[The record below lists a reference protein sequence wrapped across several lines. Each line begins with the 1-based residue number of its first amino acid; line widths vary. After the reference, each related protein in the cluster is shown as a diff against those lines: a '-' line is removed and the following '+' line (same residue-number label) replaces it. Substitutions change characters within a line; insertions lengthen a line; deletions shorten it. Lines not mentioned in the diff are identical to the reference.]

1 MVRVLLAILLAISGR
16 SSDAAGFPETPSF
29 PLTFLSKARA
39 AEQLDASNPVH
50 SRDTFVHL
58 FEWSWSDIAQ
68 ECEEWLA
75 PKGYTAV
82 QISPPNDHKV
92 GPEWWVRYQ
101 PVTYN
106 LTSRSGDE
114 AAFKD
119 MIDRCKAVGVGIY
132 ADAVINHIARGDGI
146 SIAGNAFGNRTTPIY
161 SPEEF
166 HHFEGDLQSNC
177 GIPNYTVREPVQN
190 CDLVGLPDLCTG
202 CASVQQ
208 KVADYLNYMGSLGLA
223 GFRVDASKHMAATEL
238 NDMLSLV
245 DSDLYVFHE
254 VIGNDAEPIKTDE
267 YFFPASADVTEFAYF
282 FRLHSNIG
290 DQGAQGKLQYLET
303 LGESWNILPEDKA
316 VVFIDNHD
324 TTRSGYHGGLNYK
337 DGDWYTLYN
346 VFMLAHPYGYPKV
359 MSSYYFVQEDFDQGP
374 PANSVHDGDGTNR
387 CMDDTN
393 WVCEHRWT
401 SIANMVNWR
410 RAAGAANT
418 IDHFQKLDGEVGTAI
433 AFCRG
438 GAACVALN
446 QGETASW
453 SGNVN
458 FSVPAGTYCNVIVS
472 DDIAACPKIEVA
484 SDGSAS
490 IEVPPKGAVAIHS
503 GKFAPPPTTTDAPD
517 DRGHTSWLGFPVVLL
532 IFGTWLH

>member
-1 MVRVLLAILLAISGR
+1 MAPALLATLLALSGR
-16 SSDAAGFPETPSF
+16 SSDAAGQLP
-29 PLTFLSKARA
+29 PLTFLSDAHA
-39 AEQLDASNPVH
+39 AEIDASNPVH

-114 AAFKD
+114 VAFKD

-146 SIAGNAFGNRTTPIY
+146 SIHGSPYGSRSSPIF

-166 HHFEGDLQSNC
+166 HHLNGDLQSNC
-177 GIPNYTVREPVQN
+177 GIPNYTVREPVQY
-190 CDLVGLPDLCTG
+190 CDLLDLPDLCTG
-202 CASVQQ
+202 CESVQQ

-238 NDMLSLV
+238 DALLARV
-245 DSDLYVFHE
+245 DSNMYVFHE

-267 YFFPASADVTEFAYF
+267 YFFPGDKADVTEFSYF
-282 FRLHSNIG
+282 FKLHSNIG
-290 DQGAQGKLQYLET
+290 DEGAQGKLQYLET
-303 LGESWNILPEDKA
+303 LGPDWGILPQDKA

-324 TTRSGYHGGLNYK
+324 TTRSGYHGGINYK

-346 VFMLAHPYGYPKV
+346 VFMLAHPYGFPKV
-359 MSSYYFVQEDFDQGP
+359 MSSYYFVQENFDQGP
-374 PANSVHDGDGTNR
+374 PVNSPVHVGDGTNR
-387 CMDDTN
+387 CMDDIN
-393 WVCEHRWT
+393 WVCEHRLPA
-401 SIANMVNWR
+401 IANMVNWR

-418 IDHFQKLDGEVGTAI
+418 LDNFQKLDGEAGTAI

-453 SGNVN
+453 SGAVTFNVT
-458 FSVPAGTYCNVIVS
+458 AGTYCNVIVS
-472 DDIAACPKIEVA
+472 DDPADCPKIEVA
-484 SDGSAS
+484 ADGSAS

-503 GKFAPPPTTTDAPD
+503 GKLVPPEDDAA
-517 DRGHTSWLGFPVVLL
+517 GHTSWLAFPVMVLL
-532 IFGTWLH
+532 FGTWLN